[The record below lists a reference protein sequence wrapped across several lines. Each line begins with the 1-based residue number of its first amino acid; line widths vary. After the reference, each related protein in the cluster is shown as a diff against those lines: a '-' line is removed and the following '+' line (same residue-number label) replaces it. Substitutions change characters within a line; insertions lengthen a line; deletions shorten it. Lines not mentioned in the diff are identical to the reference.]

1 MDAGWR
7 TKTRSSGICPI
18 ASDDIVLGDTM
29 GELLLLL
36 GAADIALI
44 GGSLVPHG
52 GHNVLEASVWGVPVV
67 TGPHMFNFVEISEL
81 LTRAGA
87 MTVLPEGVDLGEML
101 ADLLADVPRRKQMG
115 AAGQRVVAANRGALE
130 QQLALIR
137 QCVTRP

>member
-1 MDAGWR
+1 
-7 TKTRSSGICPI
+7 
-18 ASDDIVLGDTM
+18 
-29 GELLLLL
+29 
-36 GAADIALI
+36 
-44 GGSLVPHG
+44 
-52 GHNVLEASVWGVPVV
+52 
-67 TGPHMFNFVEISEL
+67 
-81 LTRAGA
+81 